1 MQPPQRTEASPGA
14 ARSPT
19 IPSRRQ
25 SGRRSTTVRN
35 LVEPQTMREFS
46 FLLIETQVLSTSILF
61 VVSAIYVFWDAN
73 SNWADYSHMPGFNK
87 AWLKFGVVLSVLAA
101 WGLVAFWRSRSDR
114 Q

>member
-25 SGRRSTTVRN
+25 SGRRRTTVRISSN
-35 LVEPQTMREFS
+35 HRLREFS

-61 VVSAIYVFWDAN
+61 AVSAIYVFWDGN